1 MKFINLNT
9 DKNVNLK
16 LFFEYLMLIVN
27 MEIKNVIKEKEK
39 SVIFRLLNIYNI
51 ILKMKNKSEIF
62 NLDRE
67 NILISLFYRIKNV

>member
-1 MKFINLNT
+1 
-9 DKNVNLK
+9 
-16 LFFEYLMLIVN
+16 MLIVN
-27 MEIKNVIKEKEK
+27 MEIKNIRGGKEKL
-39 SVIFRLLNIYNI
+39 FMLRLLNIYNI